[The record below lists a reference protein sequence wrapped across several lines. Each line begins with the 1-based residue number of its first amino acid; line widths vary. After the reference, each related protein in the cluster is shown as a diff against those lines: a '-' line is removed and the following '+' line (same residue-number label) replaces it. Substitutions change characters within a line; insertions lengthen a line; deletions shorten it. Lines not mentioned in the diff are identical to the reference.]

1 VGVEFVVVGGSLR
14 WPIMQFGNSGVDQ
27 EYVKLRMRAAQTL
40 PQRDDGLPISTPELA
55 FRYLFQSLFRIPC
68 RIRGEKNKPLPTAK
82 LVGFC
87 CSCSL
92 GPQPTS
98 I

>member
-27 EYVKLRMRAAQTL
+27 EYCTSTRYWDERDIRSNEHGILIL
-40 PQRDDGLPISTPELA
+40 PLELGV
-55 FRYLFQSLFRIPC
+55 
-68 RIRGEKNKPLPTAK
+68 IRLEGGIKALDSHMKSVSQL
-82 LVGFC
+82 
-87 CSCSL
+87 
-92 GPQPTS
+92 